1 MITTVKEDFAK
12 IPLSDAQ
19 ILELYFVKDLCVRLK
34 DWEERIFTLV
44 FEDVAGME
52 CFGIV
57 GEDLSHGTVDSTDPL
72 IERASLASEERV
84 EGLWCFAL
92 WSAWSENRV
101 IRIVARSFKVTDR
114 TEQRSEGSE
123 TLI

>member
-1 MITTVKEDFAK
+1 MTMVKEGFAK

-19 ILELYFVKDLCVRLK
+19 ILELSFDKDLCVRLK

-44 FEDVAGME
+44 FEDVVGME
-52 CFGIV
+52 FFGIV

-72 IERASLASEERV
+72 IERASLASEEPV
-84 EGLWCFAL
+84 EGLLCFAL

-101 IRIVARSFKVTDR
+101 VRIVARNFKVSD
-114 TEQRSEGSE
+114 
-123 TLI
+123 